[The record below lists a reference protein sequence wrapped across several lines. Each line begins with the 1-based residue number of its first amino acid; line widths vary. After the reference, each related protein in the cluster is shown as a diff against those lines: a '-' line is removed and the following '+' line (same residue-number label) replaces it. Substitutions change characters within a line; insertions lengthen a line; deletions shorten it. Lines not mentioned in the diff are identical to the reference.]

1 MSGSAQQRERLAAAQ
16 AGLVRALV
24 GGAPP
29 PAGFDAH
36 RIEVAAAALMRKR
49 ARQVRRAWPALAAS
63 LAPTFDDRFATFA
76 ADHPPPLT
84 GGGVAD
90 GLALAGVLAAEGA
103 LHGEA
108 AVERL
113 LMRARWRATPV
124 GAVARRRPF
133 AGVVAAGPPRRL
145 VVAVRVPGL
154 GPRHVTLPTRRATG
168 L

>member
-1 MSGSAQQRERLAAAQ
+1 LSSGQQRERLAAAQ
-16 AGLVRALV
+16 AGLVCALV
-24 GGAPP
+24 AGAPP

-36 RIEVAAAALMRKR
+36 RIEVAAAALLRKR
-49 ARQVRRAWPALAAS
+49 ARQVRRAWPALTAS
-63 LAPTFDDRFATFA
+63 LGPAFDRRFATFA

-90 GLALAGVLAAEGA
+90 GLALADVLAAEGA

-113 LMRARWRATPV
+113 LMRARWRATPA
-124 GAVARRRPF
+124 GAVARRGPF
-133 AGVVAAGPPRRL
+133 AGVVVAGRPRRL
-145 VVAVRVPGL
+145 VAAFRAPGL
-154 GPRHVTLPTRRATG
+154 GPRHVTLPARRATG